1 MGAKLDVEGRLV
13 HASAADRAAEK
24 LARCMVS
31 IEFER
36 QPKEFG
42 MVVV

>member
-31 IEFER
+31 IAVREG
-36 QPKEFG
+36 K
-42 MVVV
+42 VI